1 MKREMFL
8 WQRKMRGWRRGGI
21 KGGGVGYKKKV
32 RSDRVRR
39 RIMGKEENCLTLKDN
54 G

>member
-1 MKREMFL
+1 MAKENERMEERGNKR
-8 WQRKMRGWRRGGI
+8 
-21 KGGGVGYKKKV
+21 GGVGYKKKV